1 MRRKLINTVNYHL
14 NRLLITQI
22 EVIVCMI
29 KEDKGKKKEQDK
41 IKN

>member
-29 KEDKGKKKEQDK
+29 KEDKGKKKEQDNR
-41 IKN
+41 KN